1 MCSKSDHFLFL
12 LTLSFNGRID
22 NFRLI
27 FILYIYIY
35 KIMADQLAGDANDYT
50 ELLNSLAEGA
60 KNTIGDDKLGKAAD
74 VLNKINMT
82 NVALQQFGFYK
93 RLQEGLKSAAK
104 ETVSELKEK
113 LGAPKQL
120 LGTEGTEL
128 QEVKPLTEG
137 LQSEELAQ
145 TERGVFGRQILGE
158 KPPISEI
165 SPTVESG
172 IPTGEVGA
180 GARPFT
186 GAGED
191 YVSLE
196 QRIAQNAARP
206 SQAAPRNLFDDYDA
220 ALDNEMAYSRAPLFF
235 GERSVADTARAS
247 GQQPPSEIEP
257 AAEPVRP
264 SAQQRPDET
273 TAPEDVANVK
283 TPEQIA
289 AEAAEAQ
296 ANEAL
301 ATTQNLA
308 EEAVG
313 LNTLGG
319 ETQKIAGSFLGKFSD
334 LYNQA
339 LDVKTAL
346 VQNLKDEANQKVA
359 QGRQLIQDGQD
370 ALSRGE
376 EGAQDLINQGQ
387 GVVDNALKQAA
398 NSDLVQQ
405 NIGKAQDYI
414 KQGTDL
420 LNSGKQEGMT
430 LIEQGRE
437 QLQAA
442 QSTIQ
447 SYGAQGRAL
456 AQNLQTEIEARGE
469 QLSNLAETVA
479 SRGQAAVQVGTDVV
493 KAAAS
498 GDVEGAV
505 QGAQTGVK
513 LAGKVAGDLGIQG
526 GEEIA
531 AGISD
536 AIPVVG
542 EIVSAGLLISS
553 LFTTIADAFKPHEVL
568 PTLAASSQYGI

>member
-1 MCSKSDHFLFL
+1 
-12 LTLSFNGRID
+12 
-22 NFRLI
+22 
-27 FILYIYIY
+27 
-35 KIMADQLAGDANDYT
+35 MADQLAGDANDYT

-60 KNTIGDDKLGKAAD
+60 KRTIGDDKLGQAAD

-93 RLQEGLKSAAK
+93 RLQEGLKSAVK
-104 ETVSELKEK
+104 ETADELKQK

-128 QEVKPLTEG
+128 QEVKPLTES

-158 KPPISEI
+158 KPAFSEI

-186 GAGED
+186 GVGED
-191 YVSLE
+191 YVPLE

-206 SQAAPRNLFDDYDA
+206 RQAPTRNLFDDYDA
-220 ALDNEMAYSRAPLFF
+220 ALDEEMAYSRAPLFF
-235 GERSVADTARAS
+235 GQKSAADLARAR
-247 GQQPPSEIEP
+247 GVPSEPESEITPAEPP
-257 AAEPVRP
+257 AAQQVRP
-264 SAQQRPDET
+264 AQG
-273 TAPEDVANVK
+273 AEDDIADVK

-289 AEAAEAQ
+289 AEQAEAQ
-296 ANEAL
+296 TNEAI

-319 ETQKIAGSFLGKFSD
+319 QVQSIRGSFLGKFSD

-346 VQNLKDEANQKVA
+346 DSGLNRVQNLRQQATSVVQNLKDEANQRVA
-359 QGRQLIQDGQD
+359 QGRQLLQQGQD

-387 GVVDNALKQAA
+387 GMVDNALKQAA
-398 NSDLVQQ
+398 NSDLVQG
-405 NIGKAQDYI
+405 NINQAQDYI

-420 LNSGKQEGMT
+420 LNAGKQEGMT

-456 AQNLQTEIEARGE
+456 AQNLQTEIEARSE

-498 GDVEGAV
+498 GDVEGTVAA
-505 QGAQTGVK
+505 AQTGVK
-513 LAGKVAGDLGIQG
+513 IAGKVASDLGVQG
-526 GEEIA
+526 GEDLA